1 MGKDSISHKS
11 TLPRSIPT
19 IRILKGQRDE
29 LAGHHEHENYS
40 KACSQQ
46 EPLMVLLSDRGHS
59 MILPGRHKGDT
70 SAISSTK
77 KRYGDTGDF
86 N

>member
-29 LAGHHEHENYS
+29 LAGHHEHENHP

-46 EPLMVLLSDRGHS
+46 EPLMVHVVRQGPFDDPSWKTQ
-59 MILPGRHKGDT
+59 GRHLCH
-70 SAISSTK
+70 
-77 KRYGDTGDF
+77 F
-86 N
+86 QH